1 MAKQRKKPVRP
12 SDGHQVIATNRNA
25 RRDFDI
31 LDTLEAGIVL
41 RGTEVKALREG
52 SVQFADANVWID
64 KGEAY
69 AMGIHIQ
76 PWGGASR
83 FSVPAEPARRR
94 KLLLHKSEIE
104 HLERKNHVER
114 LALVPIALY
123 FKEGKVK
130 VEVAVARGRRK
141 EDKRQV
147 LAERDAE
154 RDVERTMARRQ
165 SGKSVYDG

>member
-1 MAKQRKKPVRP
+1 MAKQKKPVRP

-31 LDTLEAGIVL
+31 LDTIEAGIVL

-69 AMGIHIQ
+69 AMGVHIQ

-104 HLERKNHVER
+104 HLERRNQVDR

-123 FKEGKVK
+123 FKEGRVK

-154 RDVERTMARRQ
+154 RDVARTMARRQ

>member
-1 MAKQRKKPVRP
+1 MAKQKKPVRP

-31 LDTLEAGIVL
+31 LDTLEAGIQL
-41 RGTEVKALREG
+41 RGLEVKSLREG

-76 PWGGASR
+76 PWGGATR
-83 FSVPAEPARRR
+83 FAIPAEPARRR

-104 HLERKNHVER
+104 QLERKNHVER

-154 RDVERTMARRQ
+154 RDVARTMARRQ